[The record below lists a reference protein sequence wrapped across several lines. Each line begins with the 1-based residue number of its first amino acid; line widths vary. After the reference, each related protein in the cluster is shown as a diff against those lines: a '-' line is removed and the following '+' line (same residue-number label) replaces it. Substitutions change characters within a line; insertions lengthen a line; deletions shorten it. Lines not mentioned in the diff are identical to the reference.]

1 MNRKDR
7 RDGLSKSGSGRV
19 GIYRET
25 GLTHIY
31 TLECNYNTGLTLN
44 AIKAAKGKGERL
56 ASPPRE
62 GSVDPKRYTQDDFE
76 QLGRAVCVAMLDQV
90 DANRKRNTWHS
101 QTASSNLLTRLGG
114 FSVVAARQHA
124 AQIAGRDPEVGAEL
138 HRALAP
144 PRRQEHRQQRV
155 R

>member
-90 DANRKRNTWHS
+90 DANRKRIKRGIH
-101 QTASSNLLTRLGG
+101 QQPLSNRLLTRLVGLQ
-114 FSVVAARQHA
+114 R
-124 AQIAGRDPEVGAEL
+124 GRG
-138 HRALAP
+138 
-144 PRRQEHRQQRV
+144 
-155 R
+155 

>member
-76 QLGRAVCVAMLDQV
+76 QLGRAVCVAMRMVHWMKRVSWAPTVWRQPV
-90 DANRKRNTWHS
+90 TVCTSWTRVAN
-101 QTASSNLLTRLGG
+101 G
-114 FSVVAARQHA
+114 F
-124 AQIAGRDPEVGAEL
+124 GC
-138 HRALAP
+138 
-144 PRRQEHRQQRV
+144 
-155 R
+155 

>member
-56 ASPPRE
+56 ASPPFLHQE
-62 GSVDPKRYTQDDFE
+62 VFV
-76 QLGRAVCVAMLDQV
+76 LV
-90 DANRKRNTWHS
+90 
-101 QTASSNLLTRLGG
+101 SSGY
-114 FSVVAARQHA
+114 
-124 AQIAGRDPEVGAEL
+124 RDG
-138 HRALAP
+138 
-144 PRRQEHRQQRV
+144 PRSFD
-155 R
+155 